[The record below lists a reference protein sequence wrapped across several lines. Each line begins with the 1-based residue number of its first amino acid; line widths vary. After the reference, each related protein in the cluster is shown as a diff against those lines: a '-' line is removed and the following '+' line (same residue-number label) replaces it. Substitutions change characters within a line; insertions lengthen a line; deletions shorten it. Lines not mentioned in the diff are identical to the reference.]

1 MPRDL
6 FGQMTRPFEGVG
18 ARSRL
23 TVPVSLAAHVAAV
36 AAVVVV
42 PLLAA
47 DALPSLHTSLSV
59 SMITPV
65 VPPPPPLRRAT
76 PPQAA
81 DTPPANPGAA
91 PLDTPDRITEEP
103 AWQRDTTLLA
113 NNGPGLVD
121 GIDAVAELPP
131 PPTRPAPPEDRTP
144 VRVGGEIRPPA
155 KLHHVAPVYPPM
167 ALQARVQGVVIIS
180 ATISASG
187 EVIDAT
193 VLNAQPLLAQAAVD
207 AVRQWRFTPTRLN
220 GVAVPV
226 VMTVTVNFQLR

>member
-23 TVPVSLAAHVAAV
+23 TVPVSLAAHVTAV
-36 AAVVVV
+36 AAVIVV

-47 DALPSLHTSLSV
+47 DALPLLHTSLRV
-59 SMITPV
+59 SMITPM

-76 PPQAA
+76 PPRAT
-81 DTPPANPGAA
+81 DTLPANPDAA

-103 AWQRDTTLLA
+103 PWQGDPIATQ
-113 NNGPGLVD
+113 NDGPGIVD
-121 GIDAVAELPP
+121 GIDTATELQPP
-131 PPTRPAPPEDRTP
+131 PARPDPPPDRAP

-155 KLHHVAPVYPPM
+155 KVHHVAPIYPPM
-167 ALQARVQGVVIIS
+167 ALEARVQGMVIIS
-180 ATISASG
+180 ATISVSG
-187 EVIDAT
+187 DVIDAT
-193 VLNAQPLLAQAAVD
+193 VLSAQPLLAQAAVD

-220 GVAVPV
+220 GEPVPV
-226 VMTVTVNFQLR
+226 VMTVTVNFKLQ